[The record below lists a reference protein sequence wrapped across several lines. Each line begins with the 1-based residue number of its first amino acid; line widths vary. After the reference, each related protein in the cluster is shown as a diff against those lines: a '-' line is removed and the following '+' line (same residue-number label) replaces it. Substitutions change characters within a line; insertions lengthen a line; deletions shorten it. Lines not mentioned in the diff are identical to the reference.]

1 MKEDAGK
8 VGSLADLEILL
19 QLLDGVDG
27 ALKAGQQVLAE
38 TAESVE
44 ERKKRNNQLK
54 MWKQEF
60 GQFPRSNAFTRTPL
74 AQETNIKRYE
84 LDYSAQIVVWKH
96 LVL

>member
-54 MWKQEF
+54 QKMKVKNLYIFMKKQ
-60 GQFPRSNAFTRTPL
+60 
-74 AQETNIKRYE
+74 
-84 LDYSAQIVVWKH
+84 
-96 LVL
+96 

>member
-1 MKEDAGK
+1 MKEDDGK

-54 MWKQEF
+54 QKMKVKNLHIFMKKQ
-60 GQFPRSNAFTRTPL
+60 
-74 AQETNIKRYE
+74 
-84 LDYSAQIVVWKH
+84 
-96 LVL
+96 